1 LQRYVGKRHVTDAF
15 YNKIKKYMEAKFPDK
30 KLCIAYGSA
39 YRSMKANGK
48 GEISAPVGPMFSSCK
63 RIFKDKVVVV
73 DEFRSTMIS
82 WKYGTKKQIVYKT
95 FKNGSETLHHSAFA
109 KSPLAK
115 LEDIESITNYNDR
128 KQIQNKH
135 RRGGTSHVNDIA
147 KGIGGDV
154 KKDKSKKLRY
164 PEVRGLRFSPEDG
177 MSAQPKRQRLALR
190 DLDRDREAALTI
202 ARLCCL
208 DILGLPRP
216 YPFDRRHKIV

>member
-1 LQRYVGKRHVTDAF
+1 
-15 YNKIKKYMEAKFPDK
+15 
-30 KLCIAYGSA
+30 
-39 YRSMKANGK
+39 
-48 GEISAPVGPMFSSCK
+48 MFSSCK

-82 WKYGTKKQIVYKT
+82 WKYGTRKQIVYKT
-95 FKNGSETLHHSAFA
+95 FKNGLETLHHSAFA

-115 LEDIESITNYNDR
+115 LEDMESITNYNKR

-135 RRGGTSHVNDIA
+135 RRGGTSHVIDIV
-147 KGIGGDV
+147 KGIGVDV

-177 MSAQPKRQRLALR
+177 MY
-190 DLDRDREAALTI
+190 LDRDREAALTI

-208 DILGLPRP
+208 DTLGLPRP
-216 YPFDRRHKIV
+216 YPFDRRYKIV